1 MAKDIY
7 HDAVIVALEKEDWVI
22 TDDPYKLKFEGVTYD
37 IDLGAEK
44 IIAAEK
50 DTEKIAVEIKTFQ
63 NVSFVTSFYEALGKY
78 MSYQIGLLKKEPER
92 KLFLAI
98 PIVAYRRFFK
108 LPIIEQTINAYN
120 IHLIVYSPH
129 QKVIESWIK

>member
-1 MAKDIY
+1 MTKDIY
-7 HDAVIVALEKEDWVI
+7 HDAVVIALEKEGWEI

-50 DTEKIAVEIKTFQ
+50 GLDKIAVEIKTFQ
-63 NVSFVTSFYEALGKY
+63 NLSFVTSFYQAIGKY

-98 PIVAYRRFFK
+98 PLVAYKRFFR

-120 IHLIVYSPH
+120 IHLIVYNPH
-129 QKVIESWIK
+129 QKIIETWIK